1 MHVPTDVPK
10 QTQAGSAAMVMLQ
23 EKVGHG
29 HVFWLAELQNVIAIQ
44 HHFRNDYRHEP

>member
-1 MHVPTDVPK
+1 VHVPTDVPK
-10 QTQAGSAAMVMLQ
+10 QIQAGSAAMAMLQ
-23 EKVGHG
+23 EKVG